1 MHASGNK
8 YTIHKTQR
16 WGCGGGK
23 VSVYNLIMRKCWKG
37 LWQNN
42 GSKVTPT
49 VSSECRGL
57 LLCWAD
63 LVPVVEGVVVGGV
76 LVAAPPPGGVP
87 RPQLPRYVEIIVE
100 LPRAPAP
107 APRHAVRV
115 QVTSVRFAPSPEENI
130 FYNVKYF
137 LILHKM
143 YFLGCKIFL
152 LIAQI
157 FLPIYW
163 EKFVSSP
170 AI

>member
-1 MHASGNK
+1 M
-8 YTIHKTQR
+8 
-16 WGCGGGK
+16 
-23 VSVYNLIMRKCWKG
+23 
-37 LWQNN
+37 
-42 GSKVTPT
+42 
-49 VSSECRGL
+49 
-57 LLCWAD
+57 
-63 LVPVVEGVVVGGV
+63 VGGV
-76 LVAAPPPGGVP
+76 LVAAPPPRGVP

-100 LPRAPAP
+100 LPRAPAPAP

-137 LILHKM
+137 LLLHKM

-163 EKFVSSP
+163 EIFVSSP